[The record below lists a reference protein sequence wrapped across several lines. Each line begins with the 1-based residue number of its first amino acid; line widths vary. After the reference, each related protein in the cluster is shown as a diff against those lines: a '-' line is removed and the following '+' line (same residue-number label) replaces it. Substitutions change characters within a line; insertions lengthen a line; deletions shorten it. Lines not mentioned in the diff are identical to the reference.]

1 MQKKKPNMFTVG
13 CAQQAQLLSYQCMYL
28 CPLYSILVLP
38 SRIPMFA
45 ANSSTSPPV
54 IQIAFCA
61 TAQRPASAPERLED
75 GGTSAMIMGSLVEEV
90 PWSSYVGFDHNIYI
104 YKVIIYI
111 YIYMYVC
118 IYTYIWL

>member
-1 MQKKKPNMFTVG
+1 
-13 CAQQAQLLSYQCMYL
+13 
-28 CPLYSILVLP
+28 
-38 SRIPMFA
+38 MFA

-104 YKVIIYI
+104 YIYKVIIYI
-111 YIYMYVC
+111 YIYICMYVYTHIFGYRMEYGIHMYNQY
-118 IYTYIWL
+118 IYNTKPT